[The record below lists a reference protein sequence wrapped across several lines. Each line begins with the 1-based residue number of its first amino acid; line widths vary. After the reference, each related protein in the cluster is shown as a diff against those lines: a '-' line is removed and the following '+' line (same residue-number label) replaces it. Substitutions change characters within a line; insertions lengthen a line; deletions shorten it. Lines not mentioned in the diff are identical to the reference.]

1 MRQEG
6 GGSLDSEKNRYP
18 GGGSVSAAGASW
30 ECASS
35 ASKKHLTFAG
45 TNRRAGSRVC
55 TLSGS
60 QAGSIRM
67 RRSTDESA

>member
-18 GGGSVSAAGASW
+18 GGGSVLAAGAPW

-35 ASKKHLTFAG
+35 ASRKHLTFCRYESTRRQQGMHTERLAG
-45 TNRRAGSRVC
+45 GINQDAP
-55 TLSGS
+55 
-60 QAGSIRM
+60 QY
-67 RRSTDESA
+67 